1 MEALANGARG
11 QAAAYRVTMEV
22 SHVIGHVPIHPLLT
36 EGRIVE
42 EDTTMYVP
50 ASWPTVQVTF

>member
-50 ASWPTVQVTF
+50 AS